1 MPAESERQR
10 QAAGAALTVKRGEAP
25 ASGLRGA
32 SKQML
37 RMTRSQLEDY
47 ASKPGKPQT
56 TRAAAHL
63 DREHRAMR
71 GAGNPKPHKKA
82 KTSKRAPRKGR
93 GKK

>member
-10 QAAGAALTVKRGEAP
+10 QAAGAALAVKRGEAP

-32 SKQML
+32 SKSML

-47 ASKPGKPQT
+47 ARSPSKPQT

-63 DREHRAMR
+63 DREHKAMR
-71 GAGNPKPHKKA
+71 GASPKPHKGPHKKA
-82 KTSKRAPRKGR
+82 SRRGRA
-93 GKK
+93 KK